1 MFKRSRGPHGPRQK
15 GPRGG
20 RKEETGPSHGATIV
34 VGTSPW
40 RAAVESDRIS
50 KSCRLP
56 CPLRTSFRLPV
67 QRHRVQRSSEI
78 APTVRA
84 ACTMSRVLEW
94 PVAEHMARLSSPHA
108 ASSRRP
114 PAWRPT
120 GLAHCTHSALNGAP
134 PRDRPALTPLRP
146 ELSRAVLSP
155 LTPV

>member
-1 MFKRSRGPHGPRQK
+1 MRG
-15 GPRGG
+15 
-20 RKEETGPSHGATIV
+20 ETGRAKGGSRS

-78 APTVRA
+78 APTVHA

-108 ASSRRP
+108 SSSRRP

-120 GLAHCTHSALNGAP
+120 GLAHCTLSALNGAP